1 MSTHDNNTHIAP
13 MTEYIPATKAYKDSK
28 FLNSK
33 HARNIRILCE
43 HEETQS
49 RLEYNN
55 LKATILVFGSAR
67 SKSHAEYKRIKDDL
81 EKEIKKDPSN
91 EAAASNLVRLEQGSW
106 MCEVRYTLMHTY
118 PHILTHTHEYSY
130 ICSYIIMTYTHTY
143 SYILIHAHTCSY
155 MLIHAHAC
163 SYILIHTNTY

>member
-1 MSTHDNNTHIAP
+1 MSTHNNTHIAP
-13 MTEYIPATKAYKDSK
+13 MTEYVSATKAYKDSK

-91 EAAASNLVRLEQGSW
+91 EEAASNLVRLEQGSW
-106 MCEVRYTLMHTY
+106 MCEVPYTIVHTH
-118 PHILTHTHEYSY
+118 PHILIRTHEYSY
-130 ICSYIIMTYTHTY
+130 ICSYILITYT
-143 SYILIHAHTCSY
+143 HTCSY
-155 MLIHAHAC
+155 MLIHANK
-163 SYILIHTNTY
+163 YILMWVYRYMKRSAS